1 MRFKSFD
8 NEDFDQDNQ
17 NNNNNN
23 IPSENIL
30 ESDLNPNLLSLTESD
45 EVEAQLNPK
54 DEVSVLHNK

>member
-1 MRFKSFD
+1 MRFKSLD

-17 NNNNNN
+17 NNNNN